1 MNFGISVP
9 SYLGLGTAF
18 ATAVTAVL
26 HVLPITRPLAA
37 PFKRFSARHA
47 HFGRMTVLCLCETA
61 HLLSVKVLWRRNDG
75 FMTISTNIKA
85 DVLGGRSEFRATVKN
100 STMRL

>member
-61 HLLSVKVLWRRNDG
+61 HMSSVRG
-75 FMTISTNIKA
+75 
-85 DVLGGRSEFRATVKN
+85 LG
-100 STMRL
+100 TMK

>member
-9 SYLGLGTAF
+9 SYLGLSSAF

-26 HVLPITRPLAA
+26 DVLPITRPLAS

-61 HLLSVKVLWRRNDG
+61 HMSSVRG
-75 FMTISTNIKA
+75 
-85 DVLGGRSEFRATVKN
+85 LG
-100 STMRL
+100 TMK